1 MEIMAANGLK
11 WLLCAVVL
19 LGFVPL
25 AFAQSID
32 PIVEISPSFQNLSGD
47 EITEQGIGKP
57 VLLDLSL
64 TNRYD
69 KKESVVAIIDVRD
82 EEGVTWYIAW
92 QGTSLNENGNYTM
105 SVSWLPTEAGEYQI
119 RSFAVDS
126 LEPGSIDVVSPVYT
140 SRTLL
145 VK

>member
-1 MEIMAANGLK
+1 MKIMIENDLK
-11 WLLCAVVL
+11 WLLCIVA
-19 LGFVPL
+19 LGLVPL
-25 AFAQSID
+25 AYAQSID
-32 PIVEISPSFQNLSGD
+32 PVVEISPSFQNLSDD

-69 KKESVVAIIDVRD
+69 TSESVVAIVDVQD
-82 EEGVTWYIAW
+82 EEGVTWYLAW
-92 QGTSLNENGNYTM
+92 QGISLDENGNSTM
-105 SVSWLPTEAGEYQI
+105 RISWLPTEAGEYQI

-126 LEPGSIDVVSPVYT
+126 VEPGSIDVLSPVYT

>member
-1 MEIMAANGLK
+1 MNVNSLK
-11 WLLCAVVL
+11 WLLYVVIIV
-19 LGFVPL
+19 GFVQS

-32 PIVEISPSFQNLSGD
+32 PIVEILPSFQSLSGD

-57 VLLDLSL
+57 VLLNLSL

-69 KKESVVAIIDVRD
+69 TEESVVAITEVRD
-82 EEGVTWYIAW
+82 AEGITWYLAW
-92 QGTSLNENGNYTM
+92 QGTTLDENGNSTM
-105 SVSWLPTEAGEYQI
+105 SVSWLPTEAGEYEI

-126 LEPGSIDVVSPVYT
+126 VEPGSIDAVSPVYT